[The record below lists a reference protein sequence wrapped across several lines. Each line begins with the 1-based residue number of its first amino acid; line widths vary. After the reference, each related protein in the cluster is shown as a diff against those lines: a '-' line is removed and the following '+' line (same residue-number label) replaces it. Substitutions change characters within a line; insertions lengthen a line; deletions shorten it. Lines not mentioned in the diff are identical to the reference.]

1 MRRMH
6 NTLDIE
12 ASGFGRH
19 SYPIEIGYVL
29 DDGEA
34 WCTLIKPLPEWTHWD
49 EAAARLHGITRAALE
64 RHGRT
69 PQTVARAL
77 NRALV
82 GRTVYCDGWA
92 HDYAWMA
99 ALYEA
104 AGLSPNFRL
113 ESAAV
118 LLPADGLDRLGPAR
132 QRAQTSLGLARHRAS
147 GDARL
152 LQRALSD
159 LRGG

>member
-1 MRRMH
+1 MH

-29 DDGEA
+29 EDGES

-49 EAAARLHGITRAALE
+49 EAAAGLHGITRAALE

-69 PQTVARAL
+69 SLVVARAL

-118 LLPADGLDRLGPAR
+118 LLPPDGPDRLGPAR
-132 QRAQTSLGLARHRAS
+132 QRAQTSLGLGRHRAS

-159 LRGG
+159 LRAG